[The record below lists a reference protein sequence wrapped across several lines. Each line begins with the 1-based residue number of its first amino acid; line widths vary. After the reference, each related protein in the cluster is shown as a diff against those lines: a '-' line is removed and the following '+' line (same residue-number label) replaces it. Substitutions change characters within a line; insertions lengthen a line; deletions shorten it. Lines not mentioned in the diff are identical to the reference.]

1 MKMMNS
7 RNNICIFCI
16 KDYTDEYGFKY
27 YKGKSYKAAIEK
39 DWEDNEV
46 YSIYSPGK
54 GPMGSLAI
62 SNLTR
67 NNFIRLEEER
77 ENKLKQLLTND

>member
-1 MKMMNS
+1 MNS
-7 RNNICIFCI
+7 RNNSSIFCI

-27 YKGKSYKAAIEK
+27 YKGKVYKASIEK
-39 DWEDNEV
+39 DWQDNEV

-54 GPMGSLAI
+54 GPMGTLAI

-67 NNFIRLEEER
+67 NNFIRLEEWR
-77 ENKLKQLLTND
+77 EKQLNELV

>member
-1 MKMMNS
+1 MNS
-7 RNNICIFCI
+7 RNNSSIFCI

-27 YKGKSYKAAIEK
+27 YKGRIYKAAIEK

-54 GPMGSLAI
+54 GPMGTLAI

-67 NNFIRLEEER
+67 NNFIRLEEWR
-77 ENKLKQLLTND
+77 EKQLNELV